1 MSGALT
7 SQQAGTWSKVKG
19 KGKVL
24 VIERWRQ
31 GMREG
36 WLFGLESSPIS
47 RKLPEL
53 ISLMLLIPHPIAIAL
68 SGEDRPDWGKRQ

>member
-1 MSGALT
+1 ME
-7 SQQAGTWSKVKG
+7 AGHEG
-19 KGKVL
+19 
-24 VIERWRQ
+24 
-31 GMREG
+31 G